1 MTKQEF
7 LTALREKLQ
16 GLPQKD
22 VDERI
27 SFYEEMINDRI
38 DDGKTEEEAVADIG
52 SVDLIVEEIARDTS
66 LVKLVKEKIT
76 PKREIKAWEIVL
88 LVLGFPL
95 WFPLALTALILAL
108 VFYMLIWIFV
118 IVLYSVEIALVASAF
133 AGLIAFF
140 AYLFSGAFNLVPLAI
155 TLLGAGGA
163 ALLIFACI
171 AVTKGTLKF
180 SKKILTKIKTSFI
193 RKGE

>member
-108 VFYMLIWIFV
+108 V
-118 IVLYSVEIALVASAF
+118 
-133 AGLIAFF
+133 
-140 AYLFSGAFNLVPLAI
+140 
-155 TLLGAGGA
+155 
-163 ALLIFACI
+163 
-171 AVTKGTLKF
+171 
-180 SKKILTKIKTSFI
+180 
-193 RKGE
+193 